1 MTASAALVGA
11 LVGLAVAAVANPRR
25 PAAAADRARPAGPAG
40 RAVRAVRARPVA
52 WSAPPLRRP
61 RRDTGG
67 ADGRLAAALVEVASL
82 LRAGLTPADAWS
94 RALGVPVADRV
105 PTVAQLAGRTAA
117 GRRRA
122 GRRGAPGPPLEAV
135 VAAARVADEL
145 GAPLAAVLDQVA
157 AAIAA
162 QAEAAAD
169 VDAALAG
176 PRASARVL
184 GWLPAL
190 GIALG
195 AALGADPVGVLLDGG
210 IGTAAGVL
218 GALLVAVGHA
228 WSAALLRR
236 VSRLGVAS

>member
-1 MTASAALVGA
+1 MTVSAALGGA
-11 LVGLAVAAVANPRR
+11 LVGLAVVAVASPRR
-25 PAAAADRARPAGPAG
+25 PVSAAGRARPASLPE
-40 RAVRAVRARPVA
+40 RAVRAHPVTG
-52 WSAPPLRRP
+52 SALPLRRP
-61 RRDTGG
+61 RRDAGG
-67 ADGRLAAALVEVASL
+67 VDGRLAAALVEVASL
-82 LRAGLTPADAWS
+82 LRAGLPPADAWS
-94 RALGVPVADRV
+94 RALAVPVTDRV
-105 PTVAQLAGRTAA
+105 PSVAQLAGRA
-117 GRRRA
+117 GGTRRTR
-122 GRRGAPGPPLEAV
+122 GRPAVPGPPLEAV

-157 AAIAA
+157 GAIAA

-184 GWLPAL
+184 SWLPAL
-190 GIALG
+190 GLALG

-210 IGTAAGVL
+210 IGTAVGVL
-218 GALLVAVGHA
+218 GVLLVAVGHA

>member
-11 LVGLAVAAVANPRR
+11 LVGLAVAAVASPRR
-25 PAAAADRARPAGPAG
+25 PAAAAERAGPAR
-40 RAVRAVRARPVA
+40 RAARMHPVTWSVR
-52 WSAPPLRRP
+52 SLRRP
-61 RRDTGG
+61 RRDVGP

-82 LRAGLTPADAWS
+82 LRAGLPPTDAWS

-105 PTVAQLAGRTAA
+105 PTVAQLAGRA
-117 GRRRA
+117 GPGRGRGR
-122 GRRGAPGPPLEAV
+122 RRGAPGPPLEAV

-157 AAIAA
+157 GAIAA

-190 GIALG
+190 GLALG

-210 IGTAAGVL
+210 IGTASGVL
-218 GALLVAVGHA
+218 GVLLVAVGHA

-236 VSRLGVAS
+236 VTRAGVGS

>member
-1 MTASAALVGA
+1 MTASAALGGT
-11 LVGLAVAAVANPRR
+11 LVGLAVAAVARPRR
-25 PAAAADRARPAGPAG
+25 PAAMAEWAGPAG
-40 RAVRAVRARPVA
+40 WAGRAARAHPVTWSVRSLRRAR
-52 WSAPPLRRP
+52 
-61 RRDTGG
+61 RDAGQT
-67 ADGRLAAALVEVASL
+67 DGRLAAALVEVASL

-105 PTVAQLAGRTAA
+105 PTVAQLAGRA
-117 GRRRA
+117 GPSRRT
-122 GRRGAPGPPLEAV
+122 GVRRGAPGPPLEAV

-157 AAIAA
+157 GAIAA

-190 GIALG
+190 GLALG

-218 GALLVAVGHA
+218 GVVLVAVGHA

-236 VSRLGVAS
+236 VARAGVGS